1 VDTTKFESIVFTKEE
16 YVAKIVLNRP
26 ERLNACSRAMEQELT
41 ECLAEINNN
50 EDIKVLVI
58 TGAGRA
64 FCSGG
69 DVSENMVEEYG
80 GSVQKVS
87 DTFHHVFHGI
97 ILQLFN
103 LDVPTIGMINGAAV
117 GLGFD
122 LALAC
127 DMRIGSENAK
137 FMVGFTKMGLT
148 PAAGGAWL
156 MPRVMGLAKAAEF
169 IYTADLLEA
178 EEALRLGVLNRLV
191 PAASL
196 EKETMALANKISQ
209 NSPLA
214 NRLAKLQLHRGLD
227 TELGSAL
234 ELGAT
239 CQAICLTS
247 KDTREALVAF
257 REKRKPVFKGE

>member
-26 ERLNACSRAMEQELT
+26 ERLNAFSRAMEQELT

-127 DMRIGSENAK
+127 DIRIGSENAK

>member
-1 VDTTKFESIVFTKEE
+1 MDTTKFENIVLTKEAN
-16 YVAKIVLNRP
+16 VAKITLNRP
-26 ERLNACSRAMEQELT
+26 ERLNAINRAMEDELAKA
-41 ECLAEINNN
+41 LSYVNG
-50 EDIKVLVI
+50 DDDLKVLVL

-87 DTFHHVFHGI
+87 DTFHHVYQGI

-103 LDVPTIGMINGAAV
+103 LDMPTIGMINGASA

-127 DMRIGSENAK
+127 DIRVGSENAK
-137 FMVGFTKMGLT
+137 FMVAFTKMGLT

-156 MPRVMGLAKAAEF
+156 MPRIMGLAKAAEY

-191 PAASL
+191 PSASL
-196 EKETMALANKISQ
+196 DKETMAMAHQISQ

-227 TELGSAL
+227 TDLGTAL

-247 KDTREALVAF
+247 EDTREALVAF
-257 REKRKPVFKGE
+257 REKRKPVFKGK

>member
-1 VDTTKFESIVFTKEE
+1 MDTNKFENIVFSKEE

-26 ERLNACSRAMEQELT
+26 ERLNALNREMEQELT
-41 ECLAEINNN
+41 ESLAEAHRD
-50 EDIKVLVI
+50 EDIRVLVL

-80 GSVQKVS
+80 GSVQNVS
-87 DTFHHVFHGI
+87 DTFHHVYQEI

-103 LDVPTIGMINGAAV
+103 LDIPTIGMINGTAV

-127 DMRIGSENAK
+127 DIRIGSENAK
-137 FMVGFTKMGLT
+137 FMVAFTKMGLT

-156 MPRVMGLAKAAEF
+156 MPRIIGLAKAAEF
-169 IYTADLLEA
+169 IYTADFLKA

-196 EKETMALANKISQ
+196 EQETTALARKISQ

-227 TELGSAL
+227 TDLGTAL
-234 ELGAT
+234 EMGAT

-247 KDTREALVAF
+247 EDTREALVAF
-257 REKRKPVFKGE
+257 REKRKPVFKGR

>member
-1 VDTTKFESIVFTKEE
+1 MDTTKFENIVFSKED
-16 YVAKIVLNRP
+16 YVAKITLNRP
-26 ERLNACSRAMEQELT
+26 ERLNAINREMEQELI
-41 ECLAEINNN
+41 ESLADITKD
-50 EDIKVLVI
+50 EDIRVLVL

-87 DTFHHVFHGI
+87 DTFHHIYQGLT
-97 ILQLFN
+97 LQLFN
-103 LDVPTIGMINGAAV
+103 LDMPTIGMINGAAV

-127 DMRIGSENAK
+127 DIRIGSENAR
-137 FMVGFTKMGLT
+137 FMVAFTRMGLT

-169 IYTADLLEA
+169 IYTADFLEA

-191 PAASL
+191 PAMAL
-196 EKETMALANKISQ
+196 EKETMALAKKIGE

-214 NRLAKLQLHRGLD
+214 NRLAKLQIHKGLD
-227 TELGSAL
+227 TDLGTAL
-234 ELGAT
+234 ELGGT

-247 KDTREALVAF
+247 EDTREALAAF
-257 REKRKPVFKGE
+257 RDKRKPVFKGR

>member
-1 VDTTKFESIVFTKEE
+1 MVSNTVVLSKED
-16 YVAKIVLNRP
+16 YIAIITLNRP
-26 ERLNACSRAMEQELT
+26 ERLNAFNRQMEEELI
-41 ECLAEINNN
+41 EALAGVR
-50 EDIKVLVI
+50 EDKNIRVMVL

-69 DVSENMVEEYG
+69 DVSENMADEYG
-80 GSVQKVS
+80 GTAQKVS
-87 DTFHHVFHGI
+87 DTFHHIYNGI

-103 LDVPTIGMINGAAV
+103 LDIPTIGMINGAAV

-127 DMRIGSENAK
+127 DIRIGSENAR
-137 FMVGFTKMGLT
+137 FMVGFTRMGLT

-156 MPRVMGLAKAAEF
+156 MPRVMGLAKAIELV
-169 IYTADLLEA
+169 YTADFLEA

-191 PAASL
+191 PASAL
-196 EKETMALANKISQ
+196 ERETMALARKIGE

-214 NRLAKLQLHRGLD
+214 NRLAKLQIHKGLNAD
-227 TELGSAL
+227 LGTAL
-234 ELGAT
+234 ELGGT

-247 KDTREALVAF
+247 EDTREALAAF
-257 REKRKPVFKGE
+257 REKRKPVFKGR

>member
-1 VDTTKFESIVFTKEE
+1 MDTNKFENIVFSKEE

-26 ERLNACSRAMEQELT
+26 ERLNALNREMEQELT
-41 ECLAEINNN
+41 ESLAEAHRD
-50 EDIKVLVI
+50 EDIRVLVL

-80 GSVQKVS
+80 GSVQNVS
-87 DTFHHVFHGI
+87 DTFHHVYQEI

-103 LDVPTIGMINGAAV
+103 LDIPTIGMINGTAV

-127 DMRIGSENAK
+127 DIRIGSENAK
-137 FMVGFTKMGLT
+137 FMVAFTKMGLT

-156 MPRVMGLAKAAEF
+156 MPRIIGLAKAAEF
-169 IYTADLLEA
+169 IYTADFLEA

-196 EKETMALANKISQ
+196 EQETTALARKISQ

-227 TELGSAL
+227 TDLGTAL
-234 ELGAT
+234 EMGAT

-247 KDTREALVAF
+247 EDTREALVAF
-257 REKRKPVFKGE
+257 REKRKPVFKGR

>member
-1 VDTTKFESIVFTKEE
+1 MDTTKFENIVFSKDD

-26 ERLNACSRAMEQELT
+26 ERLNAINREMEQELI
-41 ECLAEINNN
+41 ESLANITKD
-50 EDIKVLVI
+50 EDIRVLVL

-69 DVSENMVEEYG
+69 YVSENMVEEYG

-87 DTFHHVFHGI
+87 DTFHHIYQGI
-97 ILQLFN
+97 TLQLFN
-103 LDVPTIGMINGAAV
+103 LDIPTIGMINGAAV

-127 DMRIGSENAK
+127 DIRIGSENAR
-137 FMVGFTKMGLT
+137 FMVAFTRMGLT

-169 IYTADLLEA
+169 IYTADFLEA

-191 PAASL
+191 PAMAL
-196 EKETMALANKISQ
+196 EKETIALAKKIGE

-214 NRLAKLQLHRGLD
+214 NRLAKLQIHKGLD
-227 TELGSAL
+227 TDLGTAL
-234 ELGAT
+234 ELGGT

-247 KDTREALVAF
+247 EDTREALAAF
-257 REKRKPVFKGE
+257 RDKRKPVFKGR

>member
-1 VDTTKFESIVFTKEE
+1 VSNTIVISKEG
-16 YVAKIVLNRP
+16 YVTIITLNRP
-26 ERLNACSRAMEQELT
+26 ERLNAFNRQMEEELI
-41 ECLAEINNN
+41 EALAGVHENK
-50 EDIKVLVI
+50 DIKVLVL

-69 DVSENMVEEYG
+69 DVSENMADEYG
-80 GSVQKVS
+80 GTAQRVS
-87 DTFHHVFHGI
+87 DTFHHIYNGI

-103 LDVPTIGMINGAAV
+103 LDIPTIGMINGVAV

-127 DMRIGSENAK
+127 DIRIGSENAR
-137 FMVGFTKMGLT
+137 FMVAFTKMGLT

-169 IYTADLLEA
+169 IYTADFLEA
-178 EEALRLGVLNRLV
+178 EEALRLGVLNKLV
-191 PAASL
+191 PASLL
-196 EKETMALANKISQ
+196 EKETMALARRIGE

-214 NRLAKLQLHRGLD
+214 NRLAKLQIHKGLNTD
-227 TELGSAL
+227 LGTAL
-234 ELGAT
+234 ELGGT

-247 KDTREALVAF
+247 EETREALAAF
-257 REKRKPVFKGE
+257 REKRKPVFKGR